1 MTFKNILNKLNIKE
15 DESKKVGLLLTQS
28 IFIGIFLAFYF
39 SFANALFLNTFPI
52 SKLPLAYIISG
63 ILGFFSSFLFS
74 VIQKRVN
81 ASKVLQYLFFI
92 IALLLFI
99 FKLSLE
105 IYGDHKYIVFFI
117 FICFAPIATLTSLGF
132 GAISIKFFDLRQG
145 KRLFSVISSGE
156 VISSFIA
163 FLSIPLLLGFFA
175 NDSDDISFLLYF
187 AIFGLIL
194 AFIFQFFIGKQY
206 DFLFRVKIS
215 KTDPVKSK
223 IGFRKIIGNKYYLSI
238 IVLSVVS
245 VLCYMF
251 IDYSFADFSREKY
264 TDKRSLS
271 AFLGLFFGAEKLTEF
286 IFKTFI
292 SGRYIEKYGLKFGLG
307 VLPVVL
313 VSITVLIVASFIFN
327 FSESTIFILISLNMG
342 LLVVLRK
349 SFEEP
354 SFNLLFQPLNSATK
368 QSVQTLVSGKAKL
381 FGMIL
386 AGGILLAI
394 SLFQAT
400 TLIISVTLLIFL
412 LFWLFTIAK
421 VGENFK
427 SLISDLLKERKGKT
441 QKKFSEGYYLH
452 SFEMLRKKENP
463 LIHKHFTH
471 RFIPGFQQVS
481 LLQTK
486 TDDIK
491 SLEEF
496 IKSNHVNDRLA
507 ALGKLHLNWDEKY
520 VNFVCTSALS
530 ESMPLRKSAI
540 ALLSSK
546 KIDKLHIDAFLN
558 SMTNPTWST
567 SLFFLLNIGY
577 HYFDAVKKIDSY
589 FQRDTANGVS
599 KRLKEISFIQILG
612 ENHHKVFDDF
622 FLTKIRDTD
631 SEIETHLLK
640 SLSRRKIVFTASQ
653 KTMFRSKL
661 EHEVNY
667 YCWVLAS
674 ILDLHDHT
682 KFDKIQ
688 VLLLNELE
696 VCKNRIYL
704 MLGVLY
710 KTGQI
715 NEIQSALEG
724 NESHEIVLAMEMLEE
739 ILDADIKEFIIPVYD
754 RLEPRTKYNK
764 LSTFFPQIKM
774 SPMKR
779 LENIINYNFQRSITF
794 LRITAIK
801 KLAQLSDAPNN
812 TILANLFNPNE
823 IIKKAAYTS
832 LFENH
837 KASYFK
843 YFELESDLDFKE
855 RLTHF
860 NSNQSILPVDK
871 KVELLLE
878 NEFFPHVSKVLLFK
892 IAHLS
897 EMNLTNTLDETSLK
911 ENDFVLFIVSGQI
924 KQTSSSKKPIIT
936 KKGGILGLKSSIYS
950 EKTTRLDAS
959 EDVQYLRISATNLF
973 QILLIEPLLV
983 GSLLNHFPTLRIL
996 KRKKTLKNIDRR

>member
-15 DESKKVGLLLTQS
+15 DESKKTGLLLTQS

-52 SKLPLAYIISG
+52 SKLPFAYIVSG

-74 VIQKRVN
+74 LIQKRVN
-81 ASKVLQYLFFI
+81 ASKVLLYLFLI
-92 IALLLFI
+92 IAFLLTI
-99 FKLSLE
+99 FKVSLE
-105 IYGDHKYIVFFI
+105 IFGDHKYIVFFI

-163 FLSIPLLLGFFA
+163 FISIPLLLGFFA
-175 NDSDDISFLLYF
+175 NDRDDISFLLYF
-187 AIFGLIL
+187 GIFGLIL
-194 AFIFQFFIGKQY
+194 AFAFQLFIGKQY
-206 DFLFRVKIS
+206 NFLFNVKS
-215 KTDPVKSK
+215 NTTDPVKSK

-264 TDKRSLS
+264 TDKRSLT

-313 VSITVLIVASFIFN
+313 VSITILIVASFIFN
-327 FSESTIFILISLNMG
+327 FSKSTIFILISLNMG

-349 SFEEP
+349 SFEDP

-394 SLFQAT
+394 SMFKAT

-412 LFWLFTIAK
+412 MFWIFTITK

-427 SLISDLLKERKGKT
+427 SLISNLLKERKGKT
-441 QKKFSEGYYLH
+441 HKKISEIHYLH

-471 RFIPGFQQVS
+471 RFIPGFQQVK
-481 LLQTK
+481 LLQTNR
-486 TDDIK
+486 DNIADLQELIN
-491 SLEEF
+491 SDH
-496 IKSNHVNDRLA
+496 INDHLA
-507 ALGKLHLNWDEKY
+507 ALGKLNLNWDENY
-520 VNFVCTSALS
+520 VNFVCKSALS
-530 ESMPLRKSAI
+530 ESMSLRKSAI

-546 KIDKLHIDAFLN
+546 KIDKLHIESYLN
-558 SMTNPTWST
+558 SMTNPKWSI
-567 SLFFLLNIGY
+567 SLLFLLNIGDN
-577 HYFDAVKKIDSY
+577 YFETVKKIDLY
-589 FQRDTANGVS
+589 FQSDTANRIS

-612 ENHHKVFDDF
+612 ENHQKVFDDF

-640 SLSRRKIVFTASQ
+640 NLSRRKIVYTSSQ

-661 EHEVNY
+661 ELEVNY

-674 ILDLHDHT
+674 ILDLHNQT
-682 KFDKIQ
+682 KFDEIQ
-688 VLLLNELE
+688 VLLSNELE

-704 MLGVLY
+704 ILGVLY
-710 KTGQI
+710 KTNQI
-715 NEIQSALEG
+715 NEIQSAIEG
-724 NESHEIVLAMEMLEE
+724 DESHEVVLAMEMLEE

-754 RLEPRTKYNK
+754 RIEPKTKYNK
-764 LSTFFPQIKM
+764 LSSLFPQIKM
-774 SPMKR
+774 SPIKR

-801 KLAQLSDAPNN
+801 KLGQLSHVPND
-812 TILANLFNPNE
+812 TILANLFHPNE

-837 KASYFK
+837 NAAYFK
-843 YFELESDLDFKE
+843 YFELENDLDFKK
-855 RLTHF
+855 RLTYF
-860 NSNQSILPVDK
+860 NSNQYILSIDK
-871 KVELLLE
+871 KVELLFQ
-878 NEFFPHVSKVLLFK
+878 NEFFPHTSKVLLFK

-897 EMNLTNTLDETSLK
+897 DMNLTNTLEETCLK
-911 ENDFVLFIVSGQI
+911 KNDFVLFVVSGQI
-924 KQTSSSKKPIIT
+924 KQTSSSKKPTIT
-936 KKGGILGLKSSIYS
+936 KKGGILGLKNSIYS
-950 EKTTRLDAS
+950 DKTTRLDAS
-959 EDVQYLRISATNLF
+959 ENVQYLRITATDLYL
-973 QILLIEPLLV
+973 ILLTEPLLV
-983 GSLLNHFPTLRIL
+983 SSLLNHFPTLRTL
-996 KRKKTLKNIDRR
+996 KRKKTLKTIDRS